1 MSFEP
6 LAGFLAFLGQK
17 LWAKNNKLINY
28 LIRGL
33 IREKHFDNN
42 SKDALTW
49 QAASGTNYMVSD
61 FPWKHSDDSIYL
73 VIEIEQCEVCQW
85 NPLSSSIAVEI
96 L

>member
-42 SKDALTW
+42 SKDALT
-49 QAASGTNYMVSD
+49 
-61 FPWKHSDDSIYL
+61 
-73 VIEIEQCEVCQW
+73 
-85 NPLSSSIAVEI
+85 
-96 L
+96 